1 MFRKLLSL
9 DEAKEKISRRFK
21 PKPLGVEQIPL
32 LEANR
37 RVLAEQVVSPID
49 VPPFNRSTVDGY
61 AVKAEDTF
69 GADEA
74 NPARLRLRGAINVG
88 ELPNIKLEKG
98 ETAEIAT
105 GAPLPKGADAVVMME
120 NTEKRGGTVLVYRS
134 VVENENV
141 MKAGAD
147 IKKDEVVFTPGKR
160 LTWKDIGVIAALGVK
175 TVKVYRKPRVAVI
188 STGTEIVAPGNRL
201 PPGKIYDINGY
212 TLSASVAECGATPL
226 NMGVVPDDY
235 QQLSETLREALETTD
250 AVITSGGVSVGP
262 RDFIPR
268 ILESLG
274 GHELV
279 VHGIA
284 IKPGKPTTVALIN
297 GKPVFALPGH
307 PTSALLTFH
316 LLVRPFL
323 AKLSGISGV
332 EKTFKTVKA
341 CVGVRMFPA
350 KGRRTFVTVKLVR
363 EADGRNVAYPATTGE
378 SGAIT
383 TLAKADGFIE
393 IPENQQFIDAG
404 EEATVHLFEV

>member
-9 DEAKEKISRRFK
+9 DEAKERISKRFK
-21 PKPLGVEQIPL
+21 PKPLGVEQVFL
-32 LEANR
+32 LEANH
-37 RVLAEQVVSPID
+37 RVLAEQIVSPID

-74 NPARLRLRGAINVG
+74 NPAKLRLRGTINVG
-88 ELPNIKLEKG
+88 ETPNIKLEKG

-120 NTEKRGGTVLVYRS
+120 NTEKQGETVLVYRS
-134 VVENENV
+134 IVENENI

-147 IKKDEVVFTPGKR
+147 IKKAEVVFTSGKR
-160 LTWKDIGVIAALGVK
+160 LTWRDIGVIAALGVK

-188 STGTEIVAPGNRL
+188 STGTEIVAPGNTL
-201 PPGKIYDINGY
+201 SPGKIYDINGY
-212 TLSASVAECGATPL
+212 TLSASVVECGATPV
-226 NMGVVPDDY
+226 NMGVIPDDY
-235 QQLSETLREALETTD
+235 QQLSQALRKALETAD
-250 AVITSGGVSVGP
+250 AIITSGGVSVGP
-262 RDFIPR
+262 RDLIPK

-284 IKPGKPTTVALIN
+284 IKPGKPTTVALID

-323 AKLSGISGV
+323 AKLAGISDV
-332 EKTFKTVKA
+332 EETFETVRA
-341 CVGVRMFPA
+341 RLGVRMFPA
-350 KGRRTFVTVKLVR
+350 KGRRTFVMVKLVR
-363 EADGRNVAYPATTGE
+363 ATDGRTVAYPATTGE

-393 IPENQQFIDAG
+393 VPENQQFIDAG
-404 EEATVHLFEV
+404 EEATVHLFKA